1 MSIISFGILD
11 KKLIILAIMFSI
23 DMIHLI
29 VCTYIDEYLE
39 YSYLGSLEEEF
50 GPFIAAIIM
59 NFTIKQ
65 KQAKN
70 KKNKKSIKYPI
81 FLFLL
86 RLVKSLYE
94 KIYPYVITEK
104 IYKYNAIL
112 NTTNGVEIIL
122 ITLGTIFLLNY
133 KYYIH
138 HVISMVT
145 FCLLGIINDFILSSY
160 FIIEY
165 NYIYIYI
172 IYILNEVLLFC
183 YIKYMMDK
191 LYYHYIEM
199 ILFWGMAGILVKLFI
214 FTGLIIYE
222 DVNAIED
229 NIIKGLHDYFIETNV
244 FAIIFLQFLY
254 YLSYHG
260 IYFILLMLMLYY
272 LRPNHMIISDEL
284 TVYVRLIFLQDKPNK
299 YYTIF
304 GFVLQMMA
312 LLFYFEILELNFW
325 NLNDNTVKNIQI
337 REGSDN
343 ANRISELIE
352 LGDKG
357 EYYLD
362 DKEGKENTDEELVD
376 EKNNTEEE

>member
-222 DVNAIED
+222 DINAIED

-362 DKEGKENTDEELVD
+362 DKEGKENPDEELVD